1 MEKRKKKSK
10 IVFQC
15 LHEDPL
21 GTKKM
26 FLNNLV
32 FPFPFQLNDVFL
44 HISRQSLISRIY
56 QYNDVTYINFRIS
69 WRLQK
74 TIFFTKFK
82 KHRLHQPFGNKN
94 SVVWAKILFF
104 ANVRLMPHCAPPPSH
119 YHRVKKVFGFNFQE
133 MQQR

>member
-74 TIFFTKFK
+74 TKF
-82 KHRLHQPFGNKN
+82 LQN
-94 SVVWAKILFF
+94 SRSTVYTNHLAIKI
-104 ANVRLMPHCAPPPSH
+104 
-119 YHRVKKVFGFNFQE
+119 Q
-133 MQQR
+133 